1 VINSRTCL
9 GQQNVFKFSMD
20 LPLRL
25 KQQMWKQHKEDKL
38 ILQESSPNKDNIIAD
53 ERASNKSDP

>member
-1 VINSRTCL
+1 
-9 GQQNVFKFSMD
+9 MD

-53 ERASNKSDP
+53 ERASNKSDPE